1 MLLQAL
7 CAYYDLLAEAGEVT
21 PPGYSKARIH
31 YLVHLT
37 QTGEIVGISNYQR
50 TLEIGGGK
58 GKQKLIPR
66 EEQLPERTEKPGI
79 DANIVEH
86 RPLYLFGL
94 NQEGEKL
101 TPEDKT
107 GKAKKSHQ
115 ELVESNLAF
124 LEGLDSPV
132 INAYRKFLE
141 NWRPEQETENPYLLG
156 LGKDYAKSNYIFCVE
171 GRPDLLL
178 HHDPVLKAKW
188 EKKRQE
194 KDAEKEAVMAQC
206 AITGQQEAVARIH
219 GKIKGVAGGLATG
232 SVLIGFNNS
241 SECSYGREQSYNSNI
256 SETVMKK
263 YTEALNY
270 LLSSDGHKAL
280 VDDVTVVFWAMDS
293 SGKSEM
299 LFQDMLF
306 GGSRDTL
313 QAEQT
318 ELMLQNLLEETKKG
332 SLTPKALAAM
342 ESIDPDTDFYMLGL
356 KPNSSRL
363 ALKFIY
369 HRKAADILY
378 NVAKF
383 QQDMLVSE
391 ASRAVHLYQIKREL
405 VSPKSTDKKVN
416 SAMMARLFEA
426 ILYNR
431 ECPQSLLS
439 TIVKRIQ
446 TDASDENIYFNSV
459 RAGVLKTCINR
470 NHEKKEEQITMGL
483 NKENDNQAYVCGRL
497 FAVLEKL
504 QQEASGDLNK
514 TIKNT
519 YFAAASVNPALV
531 FPKLIRLAQN
541 HLNKLNNPKF
551 FNKQIAEV
559 TDKLQDKFPDRL
571 SLQEQG
577 MFEIGYY
584 QQYQSYFNKNIT
596 EKKEEQ

>member
-1 MLLQAL
+1 MLIQAL

-21 PPGYSKARIH
+21 PSGYSKEGIH

-37 QTGEIVGISNYQR
+37 KAGEIAGISNYQK
-50 TLEIGGGK
+50 TNENVGEK

-66 EEQLPERTEKPGI
+66 EEQMPERTEKSGI

-94 NQEGEKL
+94 NQEGERL

-107 GKAKKSHQ
+107 GKAKKSHML
-115 ELVESNLAF
+115 LVESNLDF

-132 INAYRKFLE
+132 INAYRGFLE

-156 LGKDYAKSNYIFCVE
+156 LGKDYAKSKYIFCVE

-178 HHDPVLKAKW
+178 HHDPLLKAKW
-188 EKKRQE
+188 EKKRKE
-194 KDAEKEAVMAQC
+194 KAAAKEAVIAQC

-219 GKIKGVAGGLATG
+219 SKIKGVAGGLATG
-232 SVLIGFNNS
+232 SVLIGFNNP
-241 SECSYGREQSYNSNI
+241 SECSYGRAQSYNSNI
-256 SETVMKK
+256 SEAAMKK

-270 LLSSDGHKAL
+270 LLSSDRHKTL
-280 VDDVTVVFWAMDS
+280 VDDVTVIFWAMDS
-293 SGKSEM
+293 SEKSEM

-306 GGSRDTL
+306 GGNQDTL

-318 ELMLQNLLEETKKG
+318 ELMLQSLLEEVKKG
-332 SLTPKALAAM
+332 TLTPKALAALQN
-342 ESIDPDTDFYMLGL
+342 IDPDTDFYMLGL
-356 KPNSSRL
+356 KPNASRL

-383 QQDMLVSE
+383 QEDMLVSE
-391 ASRAVHLYQIKREL
+391 ASRAIRVYQIKREL

-416 SAMMARLFEA
+416 SSMMAKLFEA
-426 ILYNR
+426 IIYNR
-431 ECPQSLLS
+431 KCPQSLFS

-446 TDASDENIYFNSV
+446 TDASDENNYFNSV
-459 RAGVLKTCINR
+459 RAGILKTCINR
-470 NHEKKEEQITMGL
+470 SNKKKEEQITMGL
-483 NKENDNQAYVCGRL
+483 NEENHNQAYVCGRL
-497 FAVLEKL
+497 FAILEKL
-504 QQEASGDLNK
+504 QRDASGDLNR
-514 TIKNT
+514 TIKHT

-541 HLNKLNNPKF
+541 HLNKSKYSNF
-551 FNKQIAEV
+551 FNDQIAEV
-559 TDKLQDKFPDRL
+559 MDKLQDKFPDRL

-577 MFEIGYY
+577 MFELGYY
-584 QQYQSYFNKNIT
+584 QQFYCDKHT
-596 EKKEEQ
+596 AKKKEEQ